1 MEGMLSL
8 KSTSP
13 SCSSRDPSPPS
24 VPDGQEALY
33 VQPSPVANGTEAP
46 PPPPPPPPPAPPPP
60 AFFGS
65 CDIQRRSMKKLNWD
79 TLPNHH
85 VLGKLNVWTSK
96 RTQRDLVLDIQTME
110 ELFSHD
116 DKSASL
122 RASNVFS
129 LSKSDGMNLCGQE
142 SQVTILDSKRSMN
155 IGIFLR
161 HFKRPVSEIVEDIRQ
176 GNWQR
181 FGNGKLKELCK
192 LLPEES
198 EVKQL
203 QSYRGQL
210 SVLTEADQFMVQLI
224 KVPSYG
230 ERLKVMLLREEF
242 FPLME
247 EVKNA
252 IAVMIKA
259 ANELLD
265 CDDLHSVIRLVLK
278 AGNYMNAGGYSA
290 NAVGFRVASLLN
302 LADTKANKP
311 GMNLMHY
318 VAKQAEE
325 IDAELLTFPSQLD
338 HIGMASRICKDDIIK
353 DLKEEIQKMEEV
365 KLFSSIHP
373 GLLQQ
378 IDQFLKR
385 ADTLLADVDL
395 SLNELK
401 ALSDAV
407 AGYFCE
413 DPATFK
419 LEECCSIFYSFC
431 KRFDKAVQENRER
444 EAVEH
449 RHKRSESIQ
458 LVAKRRSVAS
468 CSALDPTDDSCLES
482 ALHNL
487 LSKPPSGLSR
497 CRKNYQ
503 PQAKGLRS
511 ESCSQTS
518 QKEMPIPCKTTDSP
532 EKKQTKLLK
541 DVELTKL
548 EEEEAEKMREITRK
562 VLCYQNVK
570 SNRNDEKVSG
580 SPRHSKGE
588 QDEASTPR
596 TPSPRTRDYFFTSNG
611 NVGSPWTI
619 LSPISC
625 SPRSNSL
632 RGKARRGSST
642 SSGNDPDD
650 GVWEIDETNLKNYSS
665 QQSLTSPSGGSASLP
680 ECIGQRAL
688 SQGPL
693 LRSASV
699 DQTLRSPGMGFRLRY
714 LFQRSISQRSFS
726 SESRTGD
733 VKERSDGK
741 VENYAEG
748 SSGLKSLFKLIGS
761 RSKLCNLDEKT

>member
-1 MEGMLSL
+1 M
-8 KSTSP
+8 KQYIK
-13 SCSSRDPSPPS
+13 CDPFL
-24 VPDGQEALY
+24 QTAL
-33 VQPSPVANGTEAP
+33 
-46 PPPPPPPPPAPPPP
+46 
-60 AFFGS
+60 
-65 CDIQRRSMKKLNWD
+65 RSMKKLNWD

-122 RASNVFS
+122 RASKVFS

-142 SQVTILDSKRSMN
+142 SQVTNRYVQIRNRLSMQALLS
-155 IGIFLR
+155 FSFFMSL
-161 HFKRPVSEIVEDIRQ
+161 PVSEIVEDIRQ

-181 FGNGKLKELCK
+181 FGNGKLKDLCK

-198 EVKQL
+198 EVTGTLFLLIFHAYIDSKQK
-203 QSYRGQL
+203 YGRAM
-210 SVLTEADQFMVQLI
+210 VLWNSF
-224 KVPSYG
+224 YG

-290 NAVGFRVASLLN
+290 NAIGFRVASLLN

-318 VAKQAEE
+318 VAKFVSEFYQ
-325 IDAELLTFPSQLD
+325 
-338 HIGMASRICKDDIIK
+338 RICKDDVIK

-458 LVAKRRSVAS
+458 LVVKRRSVAS

-518 QKEMPIPCKTTDSP
+518 QKEMPILCKTTDSP

-541 DVELTKL
+541 DVELAKL
-548 EEEEAEKMREITRK
+548 EEEE

-580 SPRHSKGE
+580 SPQHSKGE

-611 NVGSPWTI
+611 NMGSPWTI

-665 QQSLTSPSGGSASLP
+665 QESLTSPSGGSASLP

-714 LFQRSISQRSFS
+714 LFQRN
-726 SESRTGD
+726 
-733 VKERSDGK
+733 VKERSDRK

>member
-1 MEGMLSL
+1 MLS
-8 KSTSP
+8 
-13 SCSSRDPSPPS
+13 
-24 VPDGQEALY
+24 
-33 VQPSPVANGTEAP
+33 
-46 PPPPPPPPPAPPPP
+46 
-60 AFFGS
+60 FGS
-65 CDIQRRSMKKLNWD
+65 
-79 TLPNHH
+79 
-85 VLGKLNVWTSK
+85 LGN
-96 RTQRDLVLDIQTME
+96 I
-110 ELFSHD
+110 
-116 DKSASL
+116 
-122 RASNVFS
+122 FS
-129 LSKSDGMNLCGQE
+129 L
-142 SQVTILDSKRSMN
+142 
-155 IGIFLR
+155 
-161 HFKRPVSEIVEDIRQ
+161 H
-176 GNWQR
+176 
-181 FGNGKLKELCK
+181 
-192 LLPEES
+192 
-198 EVKQL
+198 
-203 QSYRGQL
+203 
-210 SVLTEADQFMVQLI
+210 
-224 KVPSYG
+224 
-230 ERLKVMLLREEF
+230 
-242 FPLME
+242 
-247 EVKNA
+247 
-252 IAVMIKA
+252 
-259 ANELLD
+259 
-265 CDDLHSVIRLVLK
+265 DL
-278 AGNYMNAGGYSA
+278 
-290 NAVGFRVASLLN
+290 
-302 LADTKANKP
+302 
-311 GMNLMHY
+311 
-318 VAKQAEE
+318 
-325 IDAELLTFPSQLD
+325 
-338 HIGMASRICKDDIIK
+338 
-353 DLKEEIQKMEEV
+353 
-365 KLFSSIHP
+365 
-373 GLLQQ
+373 
-378 IDQFLKR
+378 
-385 ADTLLADVDL
+385 
-395 SLNELK
+395 
-401 ALSDAV
+401 
-407 AGYFCE
+407 
-413 DPATFK
+413 
-419 LEECCSIFYSFC
+419 
-431 KRFDKAVQENRER
+431 QENRER

-449 RHKRSESIQ
+449 RHKHSESIQ

-541 DVELTKL
+541 DVELAKL

-570 SNRNDEKVSG
+570 SNCNDEKVSG

-619 LSPISC
+619 LSPINC

-632 RGKARRGSST
+632 RGKARRRSST

-665 QQSLTSPSGGSASLP
+665 QESLTSPSGGSASLP

-733 VKERSDGK
+733 VKERSDRK